1 MTAMRWFDLTP
12 QVAVM
17 RILALALI
25 AAVHGAA
32 QAFTARRLGDPG
44 PSRDGRATLDPFAHL
59 ALLGSLLFVLFSA
72 GWIRPVRLER
82 NSLRGGAAG
91 LLAVVALGLSAVL
104 VLGWLSMLLR
114 WPLVAALPDSAGMTA
129 DAFIGVFV
137 DLCLWFVVV
146 NALPLPPLAAGA
158 LLRATETMDEDLY
171 RKCARGGAAILI
183 VAIAAGWLTA
193 ALAPLHRAL
202 AGILF

>member
-1 MTAMRWFDLTP
+1 M
-12 QVAVM
+12 
-17 RILALALI
+17 
-25 AAVHGAA
+25 
-32 QAFTARRLGDPG
+32 
-44 PSRDGRATLDPFAHL
+44 
-59 ALLGSLLFVLFSA
+59 
-72 GWIRPVRLER
+72 RLER